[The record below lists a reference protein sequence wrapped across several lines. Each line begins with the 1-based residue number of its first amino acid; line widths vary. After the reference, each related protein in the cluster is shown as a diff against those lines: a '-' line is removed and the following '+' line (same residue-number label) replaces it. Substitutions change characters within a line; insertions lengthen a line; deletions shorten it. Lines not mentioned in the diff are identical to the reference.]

1 LFCALFHARVCLQLP
16 NMHTHHAL
24 HKHACASHPL
34 THTQDGEPDF
44 PPFLDVGELIPDFLL
59 EEDLFQQNKGSA

>member
-1 LFCALFHARVCLQLP
+1 
-16 NMHTHHAL
+16 MHTHHAL